1 VISPLKIAEMRPLK
15 NAQFCSRSRKII
27 ILTTG
32 IPLVF
37 RRLRFESDAEI
48 GQKRAF
54 FKGLEMKKVPW
65 KG

>member
-1 VISPLKIAEMRPLK
+1 MLC
-15 NAQFCSRSRKII
+15 FGSRSRKAR

-37 RRLRFESDAEI
+37 RGLKFEPDADT

-54 FKGLEMKKVPW
+54 FKGLRKTSRA
-65 KG
+65 